1 MIDMKKFLDDEYNIR
16 NNKTELNLNKLDPMI
31 VARKYKNEFV
41 SLICALFAY
50 GNVKQIV
57 KFLSSLDFSLL
68 EENETKI
75 RIELNNFYYRFQ
87 NNEDVIQFFITLKRV
102 KTLSSIEDIFY
113 QGYKKN
119 RQMIDGLQE
128 LLKFLYDI
136 NSYRSKG
143 YEFLLGKIPKDKIKS
158 PYKRWNMYFRW
169 MVRNDNIDLGVW
181 KKIDKK
187 DLLIP
192 LDTHTFNVSKKIGLL
207 KRKTYDFKSVIEL
220 TNNLKEF
227 DSLDPVKYDFAIY
240 RLGQEKII

>member
-1 MIDMKKFLDDEYNIR
+1 MKEFLDNEYDIR
-16 NNKTELNLNKLDPMI
+16 NNKTELNLNKLDPII
-31 VARKYKNEFV
+31 VAKKYKNEFI

-57 KFLSSLDFSLL
+57 KFLNSLDFSLL
-68 EENETKI
+68 EENERKI
-75 RIELNNFYYRFQ
+75 RLELNNFYYRFQ
-87 NNEDVIQFFITLKRV
+87 SNEDVIQFFITLKRV
-102 KTLSSIEDIFY
+102 KSLISIEDIFY

-119 RQMIDGLQE
+119 RQIINGLQE
-128 LLKFLYDI
+128 LLEFLYDV

-169 MVRNDNIDLGVW
+169 MVRNDNIDLGLW
-181 KKIDKK
+181 KNIDKK

-207 KRKTYDFKSVIEL
+207 KRKTYDFKAVVEL
-220 TNNLKEF
+220 TNKLKEF
-227 DSLDPVKYDFAIY
+227 DSHDPVKYDFAIY
-240 RLGQEKII
+240 RLGQEKIV

>member
-1 MIDMKKFLDDEYNIR
+1 MKEFLDNEYNIR
-16 NNKTELNLNKLDPMI
+16 NNKTELNLKKLDPII
-31 VARKYKNEFV
+31 VAKKYKNEFI

-68 EENETKI
+68 EKNETKI
-75 RIELNNFYYRFQ
+75 RIKLDNFYYRFQ
-87 NNEDVIQFFITLKRV
+87 NNEDVIQLFITLKRV
-102 KTLSSIEDIFY
+102 KNLSSIEDIFH
-113 QGYKKN
+113 QGYKRN

-128 LLKFLYDI
+128 LLEFLYDI

-169 MVRNDNIDLGVW
+169 MVRNDNIDLGLW
-181 KKIDKK
+181 TKINKK

-207 KRKTYDFKSVIEL
+207 KRKTYDFKAVIEL
-220 TNNLKEF
+220 TNKLKEF
-227 DSLDPVKYDFAIY
+227 DPLDPVKYDFAIY
-240 RLGQEKII
+240 RLGQEKIV

>member
-1 MIDMKKFLDDEYNIR
+1 MKKFLDNEYNIR

-57 KFLSSLDFSLL
+57 KFLNSLDFSLL
-68 EENETKI
+68 EEKETKI
-75 RIELNNFYYRFQ
+75 RLELDNFYYRFQ

-102 KTLSSIEDIFY
+102 KSLSSIEDIFY
-113 QGYKKN
+113 QGYKRN
-119 RQMIDGLQE
+119 RQMVDGLQE
-128 LLKFLYDI
+128 LLNFLYDI

-169 MVRNDNIDLGVW
+169 MVRNDNIDLGLW
-181 KKIDKK
+181 TKIDKK

-207 KRKTYDFKSVIEL
+207 KRKTYDFKAVIEL
-220 TNNLKEF
+220 TNKLKEF
-227 DSLDPVKYDFAIY
+227 DSYDPVKYDFAIY
-240 RLGQEKII
+240 RLGQEKIV

>member
-1 MIDMKKFLDDEYNIR
+1 MIDMKKFLDNEYNIR

-31 VARKYKNEFV
+31 VARQYKNEFI

-57 KFLSSLDFSLL
+57 KFLNSLDFSLL

-75 RIELNNFYYRFQ
+75 RLELNNFYYRFQ

-169 MVRNDNIDLGVW
+169 MVRSDNIDLGLW
-181 KKIDKK
+181 KNIDKK

-207 KRKTYDFKSVIEL
+207 KRKTYDFKAVIEL
-220 TNNLKEF
+220 TNKLKEF
-227 DSLDPVKYDFAIY
+227 DFYDPVKYDFAIY
-240 RLGQEKII
+240 RLGQEKIV